1 MTRKK
6 AKTKKDVIL
15 SDRKQFANFVLV
27 SNEILKELG
36 RN

>member
-15 SDRKQFANFVLV
+15 SDRKQFTKFVLV
-27 SNEILKELG
+27 SNEILKEFG
-36 RN
+36 RS